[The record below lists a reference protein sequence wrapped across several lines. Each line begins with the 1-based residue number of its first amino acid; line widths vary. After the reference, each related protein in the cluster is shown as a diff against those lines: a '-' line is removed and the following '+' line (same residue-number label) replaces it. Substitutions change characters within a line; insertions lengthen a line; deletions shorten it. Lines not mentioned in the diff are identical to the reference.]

1 MIPATCT
8 DLAVPSWR
16 WARPTD
22 VQAMMTCATEQ
33 GHRQPDHPWSAD
45 RGRGEVPPGGE
56 RREAGRGHHAR
67 LPGGVMQ
74 PAAVGVERYEAVA
87 QPCPYPRRRSPM
99 AVLARARV
107 LARSAACARV
117 RSALRG
123 RFRHGISAHAHA
135 RVGRRRRVRGR
146 DPSRQWRVSRDRRPL
161 VARVAAE
168 NGLPDCRGR
177 SRCPTVGPSPDS
189 SKFCVEF
196 REAGT
201 FAVSDLSALLHIIT
215 HHNKPTRPR
224 RGHGRVP
231 ARSSAAP
238 RCRSAASPP

>member
-22 VQAMMTCATEQ
+22 VQAMMTCATKQ
-33 GHRQPDHPWSAD
+33 GHRQPDRPWSAD

-56 RREAGRGHHAR
+56 RREAGRGHYAR

-74 PAAVGVERYEAVA
+74 PAAVGVERYEVVA

-99 AVLARARV
+99 AV

-123 RFRHGISAHAHA
+123 RFRHGISAYAHA
-135 RVGRRRRVRGR
+135 RVGRRRRVGGR

-201 FAVSDLSALLHIIT
+201 FAVSDLSALIHIIT

-224 RGHGRVP
+224 RGHGRAP